1 MTTVSTTPP
10 GTPSGGV
17 LLFYAFTKG
26 SDPTEPR
33 YVTENEQ
40 KLTVLYALHTLGPV
54 TDQQLIIYLTLCDLM
69 NWFDMKL
76 SLADLQDRGL
86 ITPQAHPVG
95 DLWLVT
101 EDGRFCLRQFA
112 GRIPVS
118 KRDAI
123 NAHAEEWRLRF
134 RNLRQSPTEMI
145 PLEDGRLCLQL
156 RLTEDT
162 TFLMDLTVFF
172 PAGTEVHNL
181 TKKWEQNA
189 PTIYREILADLTCVC
204 ANGASESPLFL
215 LEGIH
220 TQLLL
225 LLPGASEA
233 DRPALT
239 AQWQLSEPALMARLQ
254 DLLI

>member
-1 MTTVSTTPP
+1 MI
-10 GTPSGGV
+10 
-17 LLFYAFTKG
+17 
-26 SDPTEPR
+26 PTESR

-54 TDQQLIIYLTLCDLM
+54 TDQQLIVYLTFCDLM
-69 NWFDMKL
+69 NWFEMKL
-76 SLADLQDRGL
+76 SLADLEDRGL
-86 ITPQAHPVG
+86 VTPQAHPVG

-101 EDGRFCLRQFA
+101 EDGRFCLHQFA

-118 KRDAI
+118 KRELI

-134 RNLRQSPTEMI
+134 RNLRQSPTEII

-172 PAGTEVHNL
+172 PAGTEIHNL
-181 TKKWEQNA
+181 TPKWEQNA
-189 PTIYREILADLTCVC
+189 PVIYREILADLTKVC
-204 ANGASESPLFL
+204 LNPTGESPLIL
-215 LEGIH
+215 LEGAS

-225 LLPGASEA
+225 LLPGVSDA
-233 DRPALT
+233 DRAALT
-239 AQWQLSEPALMARLQ
+239 ARWQANEPALLTRLR